1 MRADR
6 MADRLIVAPDILSR
20 HKRLTHLYFT
30 YRVVLAVGLVV
41 FAATGIGPSFLGMAA
56 PKLHIIT
63 VLVYLILTLAS
74 LGMSFF
80 DLEAMEL
87 EYAFA
92 ILVDSIVIGILLFTS
107 GGPQSGLGILLGIS
121 IAFGA
126 QGMPSRTAMLSAAIA
141 TAAIFIESW
150 VASALQGTSV
160 RHFSLL
166 TMLGVS
172 YFVLAYLS
180 RELSTRTMLSERL
193 VKQQGKDIADLTE
206 LNEQV
211 IHHMQTGVVILDA
224 NNKIKMLNDA
234 AWQFLNRPISTVGY
248 TMKQISP
255 ELEKAL
261 QDWKIHPSS
270 RQRHMHTQAEGN
282 DLMVKF
288 QRLGDNKDTG
298 TLVFLDD
305 ASRAA
310 EAAQQLKLA
319 SLGTLVASIAHE
331 IRHPLGAIGHASQL
345 LQESGEL
352 QGTDRRMAEIIDQN
366 TSRLN
371 EVIENILSLSRQRSV
386 KPQNIRLDLWLAN
399 LSKELVRNH
408 HLREKQIV
416 YYLSPK
422 ETSLTFD
429 PQQLSQVINALVDN
443 AVKHQP
449 EKGER
454 LVITI
459 AGGLDNTT
467 RDGYIEVIDNGR
479 NIPADIIDKLFDP
492 FFTTSNKGTGLGL
505 YVVKELCD
513 ANNIRISYIPVSA
526 GGNCFKLKFPRH

>member
-1 MRADR
+1 
-6 MADRLIVAPDILSR
+6 MADRLIVVPEAYSR
-20 HKRLTHLYFT
+20 HKRLMHLYFT
-30 YRVVLAVGLVV
+30 YRVMLAVGLVV
-41 FAATGIGPSFLGMAA
+41 FAAIGIGPSFLGTAA

-63 VLVYLILTLAS
+63 VLVYLILTMAS
-74 LGMSFF
+74 LGLSFF
-80 DLEAMEL
+80 NLEAMEL
-87 EYAFA
+87 EYSFA
-92 ILVDSIVIGILLFTS
+92 MIVDSVVIAVLLFTS

-126 QGMPSRTAMLSAAIA
+126 QGMPSRTAMFSAAVA

-150 VASALQGTSV
+150 VASVVNDAPI

-166 TMLGVS
+166 SMLGIS
-172 YFVLAYLS
+172 YFILAYLS
-180 RELSTRTMLSERL
+180 RELSTRTLLSERL

-224 NNKIKMLNDA
+224 GNRIKMLNDA
-234 AWQFLNRPISTVGY
+234 AWQFLDRPISTVGY
-248 TMKQISP
+248 VMKQISP
-255 ELEKAL
+255 ELDKAL
-261 QDWKIHPSS
+261 QEWKKQPSS

-288 QRLGDNKDTG
+288 QRLGENADAG

-331 IRHPLGAIGHASQL
+331 IRNPLGAIGHASQL
-345 LQESGEL
+345 LQESGDL

-366 TSRLN
+366 TNRLN

-386 KPQNIRLDLWLAN
+386 KPETIRLDLWLEK
-399 LSKELVRNH
+399 LCKELAGNH
-408 HLREKQIV
+408 KLQENQIV
-416 YYLSPK
+416 YYLSPR

-449 EKGER
+449 EKGEQ
-454 LVITI
+454 LIITI
-459 AGGLDNTT
+459 TGGQNNTT
-467 RDGYIEVIDNGR
+467 GDGYIEVIDNGK
-479 NIPADIIDKLFDP
+479 NIPPDIIDKLFDP
-492 FFTTSNKGTGLGL
+492 FFTTSNQGTGLGL

-526 GGNCFKLKFPRH
+526 GGNCFKLKFPRQ